1 MTSKLYDIDV
11 PGYKMERKNRL
22 RLFDLGSV
30 DDNIIYDGIEF
41 DKEDIFRN
49 LTLFLYPDD
58 STDEGKVLRIFQQY
72 FMVSNAAQLLIDEAV
87 AKDQTYMTYLIM
99 PLFKSTILTHHLL
112 FQN

>member
-1 MTSKLYDIDV
+1 
-11 PGYKMERKNRL
+11 MERKNRL

-58 STDEGKVLRIFQQY
+58 STDEGKVLRIFQ
-72 FMVSNAAQLLIDEAV
+72 
-87 AKDQTYMTYLIM
+87 
-99 PLFKSTILTHHLL
+99 
-112 FQN
+112 